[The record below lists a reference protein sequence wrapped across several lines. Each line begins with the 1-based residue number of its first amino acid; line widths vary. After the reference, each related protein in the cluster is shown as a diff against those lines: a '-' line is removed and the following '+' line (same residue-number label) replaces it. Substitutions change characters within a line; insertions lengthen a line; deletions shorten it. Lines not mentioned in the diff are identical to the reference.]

1 MELKVIGKRLFTE
14 RIDKTITEGE
24 YNADVIGITLD
35 RYHDGADLSEYSFRI
50 TAYSEDGEAM
60 AEQVL
65 SKDPAGEKSIRLVWT
80 VAPSFAAESGLLTL
94 TLAGVAPDNSAQIKF
109 TSSPVRINA
118 DGRAEFIPEKTVAEQ
133 YLNQVQ
139 LEVQKAADAAKRA
152 EEAAS
157 QTFEVPA
164 ADDENI
170 GGVLSGGDI
179 SVDESGIVT
188 VNSVGGKTVKANV
201 PADAKFTDTVYTLP
215 KASESVL
222 GGVKV
227 DGITVTADENGVI
240 SSAAGEK
247 YVLPTATA
255 TVLGGVK
262 VDGTTITANN
272 GVISAAAGEKYVLPA
287 ATATVLGGV
296 KVDGTT
302 ITANNG
308 IISAAA
314 EKYVLPTATATVLGG
329 VKVDGTT
336 ITATDGVI
344 SAVGVSS
351 GGNGSGD
358 YVLPAATDSSLGGV
372 IVDGTTIS
380 SDGGVISVEDNSHSH
395 TIGNVTGLQS
405 ALDGKADI
413 SAIPEIPTIPTSLPA
428 NGGNA
433 DTVGGFTVGTNVP
446 ANAKFTD
453 TVYTLPTA
461 SSNVL
466 GGVKVDGT
474 TISSN
479 GGKIS
484 VVNNSHSHTIANVN
498 GLQAALNNKADI
510 SAIPEIPTIPTSLP
524 ANGGNAATV
533 GGFTVGTNVPANA
546 KFTDTVY
553 TLPIATTSVLGG
565 VKVDGTTITAN
576 AGGVISALSSGG
588 SGITIDK
595 IFEDN
600 LYWKR
605 VNSDAD
611 KQTFVK
617 LPHEVTYWDY
627 IFMSAAYCATT
638 KPWFAYP
645 GTLLI
650 KTSDIVYASKD
661 PSTYEATKTWCQ
673 YQLGQNINNGSR
685 IEFRN
690 KTHIKVVYLDTVII
704 WGIKASSIVS
714 QTMLGTVVADENS

>member
-65 SKDPAGEKSIRLVWT
+65 SKDPAKEKSIRLVWT
-80 VAPSFAAESGLLTL
+80 VTPPFAAENGLLTL

-139 LEVQKAADAAKRA
+139 LEVQKALDAADRA

-164 ADDENI
+164 ATEETV

-179 SVDESGIVT
+179 SVDESGNVT
-188 VNSVGGKTVKANV
+188 VNSVGGKTIEADV

-222 GGVKV
+222 GGVMV
-227 DGITVTADENGVI
+227 DGDTITVDENGVI
-240 SSAAGEK
+240 SAAGGSGEN
-247 YVLPTATA
+247 YILPAATES
-255 TVLGGVK
+255 TLGGVM
-262 VDGTTITANN
+262 VDGTTVTVEN
-272 GVISAAAGEKYVLPA
+272 GVISAAVGEKYVLPA

-302 ITANNG
+302 ITA
-308 IISAAA
+308 
-314 EKYVLPTATATVLGG
+314 K
-329 VKVDGTT
+329 
-336 ITATDGVI
+336 DGVI
-344 SAVGVSS
+344 SAVGGS
-351 GGNGSGD
+351 GGNGDSG

-372 IVDGTTIS
+372 IVDGTTITANENGVISVIGETGGGSDYVLPAADENTLGGVKVDGSTIS
-380 SDGGVISVEDNSHSH
+380 SSGGVISVEDNSHSH
-395 TIGNVTGLQS
+395 TVQNITGLQD

-413 SAIPEIPTIPTSLPA
+413 SAIPASLPA
-428 NGGNA
+428 DGGNA
-433 DTVGGFTVGTNVP
+433 DTVGGFTVGANVP
-446 ANAKFTD
+446 ADAKFTD
-453 TVYTLPTA
+453 TVYTLPEAT
-461 SSNVL
+461 SSVL
-466 GGVKVDGT
+466 GGVMTDGS
-474 TISSN
+474 TISAN
-479 GGKIS
+479 GGIIS
-484 VVNNSHSHTIANVN
+484 VADNSHGHTIANVA
-498 GLQAALNNKADI
+498 GLQTALDGKADI
-510 SAIPEIPTIPTSLP
+510 SAIPTSLP

-533 GGFTVGTNVPANA
+533 GGFTVGASVPAGA

-553 TLPIATTSVLGG
+553 TLPKATTSTLGG

-576 AGGVISALSSGG
+576 SSGVISALASGG

-600 LYWKR
+600 IYWTPNISR
-605 VNSDAD
+605 LSRYI
-611 KQTFVK
+611 K
-617 LPHEVTYWDY
+617 LPYAYTHWNYLFISYLYVDQQTNPLQTWKGAVGGFLIATDS
-627 IFMSAAYCATT
+627 IVAAARN
-638 KPWFAYP
+638 
-645 GTLLI
+645 
-650 KTSDIVYASKD
+650 
-661 PSTYEATKTWCQ
+661 PSTGAADRADLMYSIDIGSGHPGEAKASWISFPNT
-673 YQLGQNINNGSR
+673 
-685 IEFRN
+685 
-690 KTHIKVVYLDTVII
+690 THITIYGLEQIII
-704 WGIKASSIVS
+704 WGITMPSKP
-714 QTMLGTVVADENS
+714 MLGTLVSSATA

>member
-50 TAYSEDGEAM
+50 TAYSEDGETM

-65 SKDPAGEKSIRLVWT
+65 SKDPAGERSIRLVWT
-80 VAPSFAAESGLLTL
+80 VSPTFAAESGLLTL

-118 DGRAEFIPEKTVAEQ
+118 DGRAEFIPEKTVTEQ

-139 LEVQKAADAAKRA
+139 LEVQKAADAARRA

-164 ADDENI
+164 ADEENI

-240 SSAAGEK
+240 SAAAGEK
-247 YVLPTATA
+247 YVLPTATES
-255 TVLGGVK
+255 TLGGVK
-262 VDGTTITANN
+262 VDGTTVTVKN
-272 GVISAAAGEKYVLPA
+272 GVISAASGEKYVLPA

-302 ITANNG
+302 ITA
-308 IISAAA
+308 A
-314 EKYVLPTATATVLGG
+314 
-329 VKVDGTT
+329 
-336 ITATDGVI
+336 DGVI
-344 SAVGVSS
+344 SAVGVSG
-351 GGNGSGD
+351 GGNGGGD

-380 SDGGVISVEDNSHSH
+380 SDGGVISVEDNSHNH
-395 TIGNVTGLQS
+395 TIGNVAGLQNI
-405 ALDGKADI
+405 LDGKADI
-413 SAIPEIPTIPTSLPA
+413 SAIPEIPTIPSSLPA

-446 ANAKFTD
+446 ADAKFTD

-461 SSNVL
+461 SSTVI
-466 GGVKVDGT
+466 GGVKADGT

-479 GGKIS
+479 GGTIS

-498 GLQAALNNKADI
+498 GLQAALNGKADI
-510 SAIPEIPTIPTSLP
+510 SAIPASLP

-553 TLPIATTSVLGG
+553 TLPKATASVLGG
-565 VKVDGTTITAN
+565 VKVDGTTITAD

-588 SGITIDK
+588 SGITIDR

-605 VNSDAD
+605 ANSDAD
-611 KQTFVK
+611 KQTYVK

-627 IFMSAAYCATT
+627 IFMSGTYCELT

-673 YQLGQNINNGSR
+673 YMIGQNTGNGSR

-690 KTHIKVVYLDTVII
+690 KTHIKVVYLDTIVI
-704 WGIKASSIVS
+704 WGIKAPTIAS
-714 QTMLGTVVADENS
+714 QTMVGTVVANENS